1 MSLIILIIHFFLW
14 QFVFS
19 FQRITLKT
27 ARKVSDS
34 LGFGVQQYQMALTPQ
49 WIGTLGWINKALSLL
64 LFFFIFLEYGLMW
77 SVVVAFCIYSG
88 LYALFTG
95 QFENAISKK
104 SEEWMLESIK
114 GIENT
119 GYGYLMSWKL
129 EEVITGRQKKD
140 DNDRPAK

>member
-64 LFFFIFLEYGLMW
+64 LFFLIFLEYGLMW
-77 SVVVAFCIYSG
+77 SIIVAFCVYSG

-95 QFENAISKK
+95 PFEKAISEK
-104 SEEWMLESIK
+104 SKEWMLEAIK
-114 GIENT
+114 GIKNT

-129 EEVITGRQKKD
+129 EEVITGKQKKG
-140 DNDRPAK
+140 NYDRPAK